1 LGCLER
7 SEDYSYISGK
17 RLCLWS
23 DIVKSARRLAPCYNS
38 PDMAESLPKNNS
50 KEGHRQRLRDK
61 FLKSGI
67 SGFHDYEIVE
77 LLLTLGTPRKDCKEP
92 AKKAI
97 KHFKGLRGVLEA
109 STEELQQV
117 KGIGPNN
124 SFGIKLVR
132 ELANESLK
140 YKAQEMPVCGSAQ
153 AVYDYLN
160 RSMRDLKIEVFKVLY
175 LDSQNH
181 LLAVED
187 LFTGTVNASPVFA
200 REVIK
205 GAIKHHATA
214 LIFAHNHP
222 SGNPSPSQED
232 RNITRDLV
240 YAARTVELKVLDHVI
255 IGDNH
260 SFSFYSQNLI
270 TQYEADYNKLK

>member
-1 LGCLER
+1 
-7 SEDYSYISGK
+7 
-17 RLCLWS
+17 
-23 DIVKSARRLAPCYNS
+23 
-38 PDMAESLPKNNS
+38 MAESLPKTNS

-77 LLLTLGTPRKDCKEP
+77 LLLTLGTPRKDCKES
-92 AKKAI
+92 AKEAI

-109 STEELQQV
+109 STQDLQQV
-117 KGIGPNN
+117 KGIGTKNA
-124 SFGIKLVR
+124 FAIMLVQQ
-132 ELANESLK
+132 LACKFL
-140 YKAQEMPVCGSAQ
+140 QEKVHEKPVCGSAQ

-160 RSMRDLKIEVFKVLY
+160 LAMRDLKVEVFKVLY

-187 LFTGTVNASPVFA
+187 LFSGTVNASPVFA

-205 GAIKHHATA
+205 GAIKHHSTA

-232 RNITRDLV
+232 RSITRDLV

-255 IGDNH
+255 IGDNR
-260 SFSFYSQNLI
+260 SFSFSSQNLI

>member
-1 LGCLER
+1 LPNATIASDMVER
-7 SEDYSYISGK
+7 LPRKSYEK
-17 RLCLWS
+17 
-23 DIVKSARRLAPCYNS
+23 
-38 PDMAESLPKNNS
+38 
-50 KEGHRQRLRDK
+50 HRQRLRDK
-61 FLKSGI
+61 YLKSGI
-67 SGFHDYEIVE
+67 AGFHDYEVVE
-77 LLLTLGTPRKDCKEP
+77 LLLTLGTPRIDCKEQ
-92 AKKAI
+92 AKEAI
-97 KHFKGLRGVLEA
+97 KQFKSLRGVLEA
-109 STEELQQV
+109 SPEELQQV
-117 KGIGPNN
+117 KGIGPKN
-124 SFGIKLVR
+124 SFAIKLLQDVAR
-132 ELANESLK
+132 EYLK
-140 YKAQEMPVCGSAQ
+140 DKAQEKPVCGSTQ

-160 RSMRDLKIEVFKVLY
+160 HAMRDLKIEVFKVLY

-187 LFTGTVNASPVFA
+187 LFTGTVNASAVFT

-232 RNITRDLV
+232 RSITRDLV

-255 IGDNH
+255 IGDNR
-260 SFSFYSQNLI
+260 SFSFSSQNLI